1 MCLRLLSFF
10 FIWRETNLLLAL
22 KSNPTLYLPFI
33 FLLICLE
40 PLEIH
45 AAENDWEFWNV
56 YSVRWNVTEKW
67 RATLGTEFKF
77 DDDMSN
83 HYYSHADAGV
93 DGRLVKWFSLG
104 INYRYIDEN
113 SSSGWRTE
121 HRPYVTGTFLWNWG
135 NVLWANRNML
145 EYRDREGRSNTWRY
159 RNRTQAIL
167 PQQWTNFKIQP
178 FLSAEILYQFVNSS
192 WNQYRLRAGLDSR
205 LAEKLQ
211 MNLYY
216 MLRGSES
223 DDDWDYVNILGLNFR
238 LAF

>member
-1 MCLRLLSFF
+1 M
-10 FIWRETNLLLAL
+10 LAL

-77 DDDMSN
+77 DDDMSK

-93 DGRLVKWFSLG
+93 DGRLAKWFSLG
-104 INYRYIDEN
+104 INYRYIDED

-135 NVLWANRNML
+135 KMRWSNRNRL

-205 LAEKLQ
+205 LAEKLL

-223 DDDWDYVNILGLNFR
+223 DDDWDYTNILGLNFR